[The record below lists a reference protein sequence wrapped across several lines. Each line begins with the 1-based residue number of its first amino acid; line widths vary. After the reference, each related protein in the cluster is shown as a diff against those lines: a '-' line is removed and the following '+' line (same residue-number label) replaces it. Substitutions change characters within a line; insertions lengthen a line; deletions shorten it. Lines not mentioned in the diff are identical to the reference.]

1 MGHPAVLEAAVVAVP
16 HPRWLERPVAAVV
29 LRDGRAATAAELLAF
44 LGDRFPRWWL
54 PDDVVFVP
62 AIPRTSTGKFL
73 KSALRDTPS
82 RALYPMNPLLD
93 LSARPVIAHRGASG
107 YAPENTLAAFELAA
121 KQGADA
127 FELDVRLTRDGAP
140 VVVHDETLDR
150 TTNLAGPVRAKT
162 LAELRQADAGFRF
175 TPDRGATT
183 PYRGAGSQMPTLAE
197 VLWAFPGD
205 AGDDRGEGAGGAG
218 GRAAGAARGA
228 GMRPLRRGVRARRSA
243 EGLPRGAVRLRR
255 RGGGDL
261 GALLVV
267 PAPPRPGRRRGTAR
281 SRCRSA
287 TAGCRFRRGCS
298 CRAAR
303 RLGCPVHV
311 WTVNDSATARRLWAR
326 GVAGIVTNVPDV
338 ILATRS

>member
-1 MGHPAVLEAAVVAVP
+1 
-16 HPRWLERPVAAVV
+16 
-29 LRDGRAATAAELLAF
+29 
-44 LGDRFPRWWL
+44 
-54 PDDVVFVP
+54 
-62 AIPRTSTGKFL
+62 
-73 KSALRDTPS
+73 
-82 RALYPMNPLLD
+82 MNPLLD

-162 LAELRQADAGFRF
+162 LVELRQADAGFRF

-183 PYRGAGSQMPTLAE
+183 PYRGAGIQMPTLAE
-197 VLWAFPGD
+197 VLWAFP
-205 AGDDRGEGAGGAG
+205 AMPVMIEVKEPEVQEAVRRVLLEEQACDRCVVASEHVEALQVFGEEPFAC
-218 GRAAGAARGA
+218 GAAAAEISELYWSSLLRRA
-228 GMRPLRRGVRARRSA
+228 RPAPRYRALSVPLRYR
-243 EGLPRGAVRLRR
+243 GLPVPTRLF
-255 RGGGDL
+255 
-261 GALLVV
+261 V
-267 PAPPRPGRRRGTAR
+267 
-281 SRCRSA
+281 
-287 TAGCRFRRGCS
+287 
-298 CRAAR
+298 RAAR

-311 WTVNDSATARRLWAR
+311 WTVNDAATARRLWAR